1 MTSMGPRSLCVSRPE
16 CGSPGKDPEE
26 KRTDES
32 EMTGLRSARTRAIL
46 ATSILLALLCVVGVV
61 AAWRTQGDREARS
74 KLEHRTMAIAGQER
88 VRAELLRATIV
99 AATSAIAEDPTP
111 FLSVNE
117 QQWASTEEALAQARA
132 ELIIIGEPDEVAAFD
147 RAVEQIHEYQRETDS
162 AIASMLNT
170 DADTRLAA
178 AREIP
183 PRLQPLGAAAI
194 GALENLANDQRSK
207 LADER
212 AAADRAGDITLLILV
227 GFTGIA
233 FLAGSAAMVW
243 LVTSVLRPLAS
254 LQASVRAIASGNLE
268 ARAQVSGPQE
278 VASLARDFNQ
288 MVDERV
294 RAEEALKLQA
304 VTDSLTGL
312 LDHNALQDA
321 LASEVERSRRHS
333 HSMAVLMMDIDG
345 LKLFNDTYGHQEG
358 DRVLKQV
365 ATALKRELRP
375 HDIVGRY
382 SGDEFMAILPE
393 TNRDDAVSCANRL
406 LEAVSREYVQPRLGR
421 NLPLA
426 LSMGLAIFPDDSQ
439 NKEEL
444 IAYADASLVEAKQ
457 HSGGNLVVA
466 RHEPDDT
473 LASRRTPFGVLDA
486 LVQAVDRKDRY
497 TRRHSQQ
504 NAEYAVALGKAT
516 GLSDGTVSALRVAGI
531 LHDVGKIG
539 VPDEILRKPGPL
551 TDDEYAI
558 MREHVVLSNLIV
570 HGVPNLQDVSDAVY
584 AHHERWDGKG
594 YPRELKGK
602 EIPLPG
608 RIMALV
614 DAYSAM
620 ILDRPYRMA
629 LSQEEAFAELRR
641 NAGTQFDPSLVE
653 PFIAMIETQLEA
665 VA

>member
-1 MTSMGPRSLCVSRPE
+1 MF
-16 CGSPGKDPEE
+16 
-26 KRTDES
+26 
-32 EMTGLRSARTRAIL
+32 GLRSARTRALL
-46 ATSILLALLCVVGVV
+46 ATSILLALLCVVGVL
-61 AAWRTQGDREARS
+61 ASWRTQSDRKARS
-74 KLEHRTMAIAGQER
+74 SLEHRSIAVASQER
-88 VRAELLRATIV
+88 ARAELLGVTSV
-99 AATSAIAEDPTP
+99 AAVSVVAEDPTSL
-111 FLSVNE
+111 LSLYQ
-117 QQWASTEEALAQARA
+117 QQWASTDEALAQARA
-132 ELIIIGEPDEVAAFD
+132 ELIVVGDPKEVAAFD
-147 RAVEQIHEYQRETDS
+147 KAVEQVNEFQRETDS
-162 AIASMLNT
+162 GITSVLST
-170 DADTRLAA
+170 DKDGKLAA
-178 AREIP
+178 VQQMQE
-183 PRLQPLGAAAI
+183 RLQPLGATAV
-194 GALENLANDQRSK
+194 GALEELAHDQRSK

-212 AAADRAGDITLLILV
+212 AAADVTLLILV
-227 GFTGIA
+227 GFTAIA
-233 FLAGSAAMVW
+233 FLAGSATMVW
-243 LVTSVLRPLAS
+243 LVASVLGPLAS
-254 LQASVRAIASGNLE
+254 LQASVRAIASGNLK
-268 ARAQVSGPQE
+268 ARAELSGPLE
-278 VASLARDFNQ
+278 VALLARDFNQ

-365 ATALKRELRP
+365 AAALKRELRP

-393 TNRDDAVSCANRL
+393 TNRDDAVSCAKRL
-406 LEAVSREYVQPRLGR
+406 LEAVSREHVQPRMGQ
-421 NLPLA
+421 NLPLG
-426 LSMGLAIFPDDSQ
+426 LSMGLAVFPDDSQ

-444 IAYADASLVEAKQ
+444 IAYADASLLEAKQ
-457 HSGGNLVVA
+457 LSGGNLVIA
-466 RHEPDDT
+466 RREPDDT

-504 NAEYAVALGKAT
+504 NAEFAVGLGKVT

-594 YPRELKGK
+594 YPRGLKGK
-602 EIPLPG
+602 ETPLPG

-620 ILDRPYRMA
+620 ILDRPYRTA

>member
-1 MTSMGPRSLCVSRPE
+1 MF
-16 CGSPGKDPEE
+16 
-26 KRTDES
+26 
-32 EMTGLRSARTRAIL
+32 GLRSARTRALL

-61 AAWRTQGDREARS
+61 AAWRTHGDREARS
-74 KLEHRTMAIAGQER
+74 KLEHRSMAIASQER
-88 VRAELLRATIV
+88 ARAELLAVTSV
-99 AATSAIAEDPTP
+99 AAVSAVAEDPAP
-111 FLSVNE
+111 FLSLYQ
-117 QQWASTEEALAQARA
+117 QQWASTDEALAQARA
-132 ELIIIGEPDEVAAFD
+132 ELVVVGEPDEVAGFD
-147 RAVEQIHEYQRETDS
+147 KAVEQVNEFQREADSGITSVLSTDK
-162 AIASMLNT
+162 
-170 DADTRLAA
+170 DGRLAA
-178 AREIP
+178 VQQMQE
-183 PRLQPLGAAAI
+183 RLQPLGATAV
-194 GALENLANDQRSK
+194 GALEELANDQRSK

-212 AAADRAGDITLLILV
+212 AAADRAGDVTLLILV

-233 FLAGSAAMVW
+233 FLAGSATMVW
-243 LVTSVLRPLAS
+243 LVASVLGPLAS
-254 LQASVRAIASGNLE
+254 LQASVRAIASGNLK
-268 ARAQVSGPQE
+268 ARAKLSGPLE

-294 RAEEALKLQA
+294 QAEEALKLQA
-304 VTDSLTGL
+304 ATDGLTGL
-312 LDHNALQDA
+312 PDHHALQDA

-365 ATALKRELRP
+365 AAALKRELRP

-393 TNRDDAVSCANRL
+393 TNRDDAVSCAKRL
-406 LEAVSREYVQPRLGR
+406 LEAVSREHVQPRMGQ
-421 NLPLA
+421 NLPLG
-426 LSMGLAIFPDDSQ
+426 LSMGLAVFPDDSQ

-444 IAYADASLVEAKQ
+444 IAYADASLLEAKQ
-457 HSGGNLVVA
+457 LSGGNLVIA
-466 RHEPDDT
+466 RREPDDT

-504 NAEYAVALGKAT
+504 NAEFAVGLGKVT

-551 TDDEYAI
+551 TEEEYAI

-594 YPRELKGK
+594 YPRGLKGK
-602 EIPLPG
+602 ETPLPG

-620 ILDRPYRMA
+620 ILDRPYRTA

>member
-1 MTSMGPRSLCVSRPE
+1 M
-16 CGSPGKDPEE
+16 
-26 KRTDES
+26 
-32 EMTGLRSARTRAIL
+32 A
-46 ATSILLALLCVVGVV
+46 V
-61 AAWRTQGDREARS
+61 AS
-74 KLEHRTMAIAGQER
+74 QER
-88 VRAELLRATIV
+88 ARAELMRLTLIAAAATIV
-99 AATSAIAEDPTP
+99 EDPTAY
-111 FLSVNE
+111 LSLYD
-117 QQWASTEEALAQARA
+117 QQWASTEDALAQARA
-132 ELIIIGEPDEVAAFD
+132 ELLVVGGPDEVAAFD
-147 RAVEQIHEYQRETDS
+147 RAVEQANEYEREIDS
-162 AIASMLNT
+162 AVASVLTT
-170 DADTRLAA
+170 DTDTRLAA

-183 PRLQPLGAAAI
+183 PRLQPLGAAAN
-194 GALENLANDQRSK
+194 GALADLANDQRSK

-233 FLAGSAAMVW
+233 FLAGSVVMVM
-243 LVTSVLRPLAS
+243 LVASVLRPLAS
-254 LQASVRAIASGNLE
+254 LQASVRAIASGNLG
-268 ARAQVSGPQE
+268 ARAKVSGPQE

-294 RAEEALKLQA
+294 RAEEALKRQA

-312 LDHNALQDA
+312 FDHNALQDA

-365 ATALKRELRP
+365 AAALKRELRP

-406 LEAVSREYVQPRLGR
+406 LEAVSREHVQPRMGQ
-421 NLPLA
+421 NLPLG
-426 LSMGLAIFPDDSQ
+426 LSMGLAVFPDDSQ

-457 HSGGNLVVA
+457 LSGGNLVIA
-466 RHEPDDT
+466 RREPDDT

-504 NAEYAVALGKAT
+504 NAEFAVGLGKMT

-594 YPRELKGK
+594 YPRGLKGK

-620 ILDRPYRMA
+620 ILDRPYRTA
-629 LSQEEAFAELRR
+629 LSQEEAFEEMRR

-653 PFIAMIETQLEA
+653 PFIAMLETQVEA

>member
-1 MTSMGPRSLCVSRPE
+1 M
-16 CGSPGKDPEE
+16 
-26 KRTDES
+26 
-32 EMTGLRSARTRAIL
+32 A
-46 ATSILLALLCVVGVV
+46 V
-61 AAWRTQGDREARS
+61 AS
-74 KLEHRTMAIAGQER
+74 QER
-88 VRAELLRATIV
+88 ARAELMRLTLIAAASTIV
-99 AATSAIAEDPTP
+99 EDPTAY
-111 FLSVNE
+111 LSLYD

-132 ELIIIGEPDEVAAFD
+132 ELVVVGGPDEVAAFD
-147 RAVEQIHEYQRETDS
+147 SAVEQVSEYEREIDS
-162 AIASMLNT
+162 AVASVLTT
-170 DADTRLAA
+170 DTDTRLAA

-183 PRLQPLGAAAI
+183 PRLQPLGATAT
-194 GALENLANDQRSK
+194 GALADLANDQRSK

-227 GFTGIA
+227 GFTAIA
-233 FLAGSAAMVW
+233 FLAGSAVMVM

-254 LQASVRAIASGNLE
+254 LQASVRAIASGNLG
-268 ARAQVSGPQE
+268 ARAKVSGPQE

-321 LASEVERSRRHS
+321 LAAEVDRSRRHS
-333 HSMAVLMMDIDG
+333 HSMAVLMMDVDG
-345 LKLFNDTYGHQEG
+345 LRLFNDTYGHQEG

-365 ATALKRELRP
+365 AVALKRELRP

-406 LEAVSREYVQPRLGR
+406 LEAVSREHVQPRLGR

-444 IAYADASLVEAKQ
+444 IAYADASLMEAKQ

-504 NAEYAVALGKAT
+504 NAEYAVSLGKAT

-539 VPDEILRKPGPL
+539 VPDEILMKPGPL

-594 YPRELKGK
+594 YPRGLTGK

-620 ILDRPYRMA
+620 ILDRPYRTA
-629 LSQEEAFAELRR
+629 LSQEEAFEELRR

-653 PFIAMIETQLEA
+653 PLITMIQAQLEE